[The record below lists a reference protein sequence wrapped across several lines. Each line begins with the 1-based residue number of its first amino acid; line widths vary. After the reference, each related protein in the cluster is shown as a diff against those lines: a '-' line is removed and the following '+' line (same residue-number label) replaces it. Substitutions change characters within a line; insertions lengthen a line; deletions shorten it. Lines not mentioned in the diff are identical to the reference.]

1 MNTKTMR
8 LPPRRVLTAD
18 KRKERDAFISS
29 VADKPPEIAVAKF
42 TPPPPNLAPPPVNPI
57 SRKSSTAAAEPV
69 GSNQLML
76 AGYLSHEFLTNGTLF
91 GEQWNPARAQ
101 AGPFSAQSVEP
112 SKVKPSHIIEPA
124 EESDP
129 KRKRYVEVANLLR
142 SDGAH
147 LPGIVN
153 PAQLARFLKL

>member
-18 KRKERDAFISS
+18 KRKERDGVISS
-29 VADKPPEIAVAKF
+29 VTDKPPEIAVKKL
-42 TPPPPNLAPPPVNPI
+42 PLPPPPVNPI
-57 SRKSSTAAAEPV
+57 FRKPSIAAAEPV

-101 AGPFSAQSVEP
+101 ASPFSAQSVEP
-112 SKVKPSHIIEPA
+112 KKMKPSHNIEPT
-124 EESDP
+124 EESEP

>member
-8 LPPRRVLTAD
+8 LPPRRILTAD

-29 VADKPPEIAVAKF
+29 VTDKPPVIAVAKF

-57 SRKSSTAAAEPV
+57 SRKSSIAAAEPV

-101 AGPFSAQSVEP
+101 AEP
-112 SKVKPSHIIEPA
+112 RKVKPSHIIGPA
-124 EESDP
+124 EESEP

-153 PAQLARFLKL
+153 PTQLARFLKL